1 MGVLVLLWSSCISW
15 GIWVV
20 DPWACAVA
28 SEAYSVLMGPA
39 STPDVP
45 SDRLDV
51 ILVNHVTD
59 LQREIEEGLRR
70 QVCCLEI
77 ARSGSIFSKKFR
89 GYVQKRIWMIRMPT
103 LSERGW
109 EPLKM
114 IYYRGGLVLTADERM
129 RLSSTEMGLEK
140 LEMPTLI
147 NKLKDNSLGKTML
160 HTRECD
166 QHVSSNTD
174 I

>member
-1 MGVLVLLWSSCISW
+1 
-15 GIWVV
+15 
-20 DPWACAVA
+20 
-28 SEAYSVLMGPA
+28 
-39 STPDVP
+39 
-45 SDRLDV
+45 
-51 ILVNHVTD
+51 
-59 LQREIEEGLRR
+59 
-70 QVCCLEI
+70 
-77 ARSGSIFSKKFR
+77 
-89 GYVQKRIWMIRMPT
+89 
-103 LSERGW
+103 
-109 EPLKM
+109 M